1 MRAGRKPVCMCVM
14 CMVVCVERIQRS
26 KTRTVEGEGIQ
37 HFLPMI
43 YISYMCAL
51 LISEAGIGFRKDKE
65 NDDL

>member
-1 MRAGRKPVCMCVM
+1 MYV

-43 YISYMCAL
+43 HIYKLYVFSYQRQGSVLEKTKKTMTFNL
-51 LISEAGIGFRKDKE
+51 RDSEAG
-65 NDDL
+65 